1 VPKDGRLSFGQLLR
15 ASLTGD
21 KLNERTEV
29 APVFASLMVE
39 LMRALSVYMPSLL
52 FYSEADLTGDSLWP
66 TFVTHDTST
75 NFGRVGVDVSTAVG
89 STAGTTTAFVPRW
102 FVRQRDARCTTTH
115 RNLDQAFF
123 THDNATRDTTTKF
136 NLCAKRNVC
145 TATELTRDL
154 SDNSMRAALSQLSQG
169 YTATVGSQFVG
180 ERRVVAGIM
189 GSAAK
194 VRLCQ
199 MWSVGSRLHAFVSP
213 IVAIATVD
221 ELDCLLSNSQLKWSD
236 VVASNPTF
244 LETVARVVL
253 HHAGAPALRGNLGT
267 PKIDCGLRLP
277 VGKFNADIGNY
288 VSISFEQVLGVTNR
302 SIVVR
307 ALVSD
312 NEGNTMHVAFK
323 RYTNDCADTRQRE
336 VDSYAKFGGV
346 GVLSLVGDAVDR
358 SGVVEAIAT
367 APVGIALLDMCL
379 CGAAARAAVGAALR
393 DGPKRALERI
403 HAANY
408 IFRDIHDGNI
418 IVVPSGDALFID
430 LESVHPKKD
439 GPHPSPDDGN
449 PCKSAQADKNR
460 LELITLRI
468 ETSFT
473 NEQK

>member
-1 VPKDGRLSFGQLLR
+1 M
-15 ASLTGD
+15 
-21 KLNERTEV
+21 
-29 APVFASLMVE
+29 FASLMVE

-102 FVRQRDARCTTTH
+102 FVRQRDARCPTTH